1 MQQAMAASLAGGVKR
16 DVFFARARRYAS
28 SLEAALEPS
37 HIPTEVF
44 HNVVRTFRDNVG
56 TWHRY
61 WRVRRQILG
70 LEVLKA
76 YDTPAQL
83 RSNVLEVPHRQRGEG
98 IAPGGA
104 PPVDDC
110 VTAMGKGGPLGRCG
124 YV

>member
-1 MQQAMAASLAGGVKR
+1 MQHAMAASLAGGVKR

-61 WRVRRQILG
+61 WRIRRKILG
-70 LEVLKA
+70 LEVLKP
-76 YDTPAQL
+76 YDTRAQL
-83 RSNVLEVPHRQRGEG
+83 SSTVLEVPYEQAGGGIAEGVSPLGHHYLAAMRQR
-98 IAPGGA
+98 A
-104 PPVDDC
+104 VSD
-110 VTAMGKGGPLGRCG
+110 
-124 YV
+124 